1 MVESRCIK
9 KWVCEARWRGSKP
22 TPRPSWRF
30 TSTWSRTTPVYQLHT
45 VTTIRGRWTFVEYA
59 EKIGAFICVRST
71 RILWRVRY
79 EKDLSLANSGYTIRG
94 EERGRGVKTGKEN
107 GSGSRESFYPRS
119 GSDFYCA
126 RCFRVEGI
134 HFKVKSV
141 LCSFVGTGMFSLR
154 SKQQG
159 AVKFRGI
166 IFLKFPAKFGLIFLF
181 FRKRSL
187 FRFSFSLFFI
197 SLPLPTIVYTRFLLL
212 RQLIVSFSPIFYR
225 VRFLKW
231 WYRRI

>member
-1 MVESRCIK
+1 M
-9 KWVCEARWRGSKP
+9 
-22 TPRPSWRF
+22 
-30 TSTWSRTTPVYQLHT
+30 
-45 VTTIRGRWTFVEYA
+45 
-59 EKIGAFICVRST
+59 
-71 RILWRVRY
+71 
-79 EKDLSLANSGYTIRG
+79 
-94 EERGRGVKTGKEN
+94 KTGKEN

-166 IFLKFPAKFGLIFLF
+166 VFLKFPAKFGLIFLF

-187 FRFSFSLFFI
+187 FRFFHLTSSPYYRIHTIPSITSINRFVLSYILQSAFLEVVIPPDII
-197 SLPLPTIVYTRFLLL
+197 SEETSNDLMVPEGGSAKLVCKARGYPKPEIVWKREDGAEIISRAGLSGGKTKCEYNYTYYHIIIR
-212 RQLIVSFSPIFYR
+212 SCSIFMLCDTRHSNIAYY
-225 VRFLKW
+225 FK
-231 WYRRI
+231 